1 MKRVVSSSI
10 ISVIVLLLL
19 AGAFFYF
26 QFKKNFSASV
36 FKLIPGDVA
45 WLVSVH
51 QVSGDLQRLTRTS
64 FFNGSDSVAPFKEWK
79 STLIAF
85 DSLCRKDEQG
95 EFLPGTCKHH
105 RDQYPLP
112 FGDQR
117 GNAETCGHCT
127 GYRAESQISL
137 LR

>member
-26 QFKKNFSASV
+26 QIKKNFSASV

-51 QVSGDLQRLTRTS
+51 PVSGDLQRLTRTS

-85 DSLCRKDEQG
+85 DSLCRKDEQLLKTF
-95 EFLPGTCKHH
+95 EKTNLIIS
-105 RDQYPLP
+105 
-112 FGDQR
+112 
-117 GNAETCGHCT
+117 GHVT
-127 GYRAESQISL
+127 GPSSYELMFFSNRREVCL
-137 LR
+137 KTLRPYLEKY